1 MSPNP
6 VQPFFHFKFNW
17 LVLGL
22 PLSVV
27 VASFVT
33 LYLAIAHP
41 DPVVKASALAKAE
54 RPAVEGRN
62 HAATGGRPMPPPAPR
77 SEP

>member
-41 DPVVKASALAKAE
+41 DPVVKASAQAKAE

-62 HAATGGRPMPPPAPR
+62 HAATGGRTLPPPEPR
-77 SEP
+77 SAP